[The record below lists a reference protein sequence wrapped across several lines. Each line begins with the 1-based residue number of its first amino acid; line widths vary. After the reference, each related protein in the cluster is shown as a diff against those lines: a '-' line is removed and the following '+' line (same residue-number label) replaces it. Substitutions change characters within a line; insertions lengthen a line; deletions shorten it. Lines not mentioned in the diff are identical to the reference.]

1 MKHTARHLI
10 VFILLSFWGCAVLSA
25 QSKTKKVCLYGTVHN
40 RMTGELLSG
49 VKAELMTRDS
59 SVVGDCCTEKYFQV
73 GNTLCPWYF
82 YVPKKEA
89 QYILK
94 LSKEG
99 YETLYKDITYE
110 PRGNKGIIIFEKT
123 YLKYAPKERVL
134 GTATV
139 TATRVKFYTKKDTVV
154 FNADAFEMAEGSM
167 LDALIKQLP
176 GVELRDNGQIYVNG
190 RFVESLLLNGENF
203 FDKDRNVML
212 ENLPSYMVNNVKVYE
227 RLGEKSRLMK
237 RDMDDKSY
245 VMDINLK
252 KHYSIGWIGNAEGG
266 AGTRDRYLGRFF
278 ALRFTRQSRVSL
290 FGNMNNLNETRKPGQ
305 NGDWSPGN
313 VRQGQNAHKI
323 FGLDYMVN
331 DRRTRYKLEG
341 WAKAEHDNLTAL
353 EQTTGEA
360 FMPNGNV
367 YKRGGNHES
376 QSVTSFNSFHN
387 WLFHNDLTVIKVAPY
402 VLYEKKK
409 KRGNSYSA
417 ALNQDMNNLSGLTD
431 SLFSGASEWLRN
443 AVINRAKN
451 EDMQKSDKFFTTAT
465 ASFTQDL
472 RYFSG
477 FIDAEGYIS
486 YKKEHFERF
495 NHYQLDYPS
504 AAGQTGEAKNRY
516 YKSPSEMF
524 SYYGRAD
531 FWYWLPCNFA
541 LVPSYKYRVLN
552 TRNDNMIY
560 RLEQLDG
567 WGSGKELGALPSEW
581 EYLSTLDKGNSYNQ
595 EQNTQEHTV
604 SMKINGNHLIL
615 NNKVRFEAYAE
626 FPVVLTRRK
635 LDYVR
640 ANIDTV
646 LTKQVAAFN
655 PFVRTSFIWHDW
667 KRRIDIEYDVDTK
680 LYGLS
685 QTLDIRSDDD
695 PLRVTLGNGRLK
707 NSVAHQLDVSYTNN
721 SNRKQ
726 RFFNA
731 GVNYNAVRNQIGYS
745 SEYNRATGVYTYRP
759 VNINGNYSVGG
770 NVNYSMALD
779 KKRRWNLSTTTS
791 AQLHNNVDLITVTG
805 SDANP
810 RSKVKTLFLNET
822 VKIDHRF
829 GRQKVGAKA
838 GCSWRNATSARE
850 DFSTINAANF
860 NYGLTGQFELP
871 CGFQFFTDLTM
882 YSRRGYESR
891 EMNTDELVW
900 NARLSKQVWK
910 KRLTLALEGFDIL
923 HNLSA
928 VTHTLNG
935 QGRTETYRNV
945 IPSYGML
952 HVIYRLNIQPKKK

>member
-10 VFILLSFWGCAVLSA
+10 VFILLSFCGCAVLSA

-73 GNTLCPWYF
+73 GNTFCPWYF

-110 PRGNKGIIIFEKT
+110 PRGNKSIVIFEKT

-134 GTATV
+134 GAATV

-367 YKRGGNHES
+367 YKRSGNHES
-376 QSVTSFNSFHN
+376 QSVTSLASFHN
-387 WLFHNDLTVIKVAPY
+387 WLFHNDLTVLKVAPY

-431 SLFSGASEWLRN
+431 SLFSGSSEWLRN

-451 EDMQKSDKFFTTAT
+451 EDMQKSDKLFTTAT

-472 RYFSG
+472 KYFSG

-504 AAGQTGEAKNRY
+504 AAGQTGETKNRY

-595 EQNTQEHTV
+595 EQNTQEHTI

-779 KKRRWNLSTTTS
+779 RKRRWNLSTTTS

-810 RSKVKTLFLNET
+810 RSKVKPLFLNET

-850 DFSTINAANF
+850 DFATVSAANF

-900 NARLSKQVWK
+900 NACLSKQVWK

-952 HVIYRLNIQPKKK
+952 HVIYRLNVQPKKK

>member
-1 MKHTARHLI
+1 MKHIARHLI
-10 VFILLSFWGCAVLSA
+10 VFILLSFCGCAVLSA

-73 GNTLCPWYF
+73 GNTLCPWHF

-134 GTATV
+134 GAATV

-431 SLFSGASEWLRN
+431 SLFSGSSEWLRN

-504 AAGQTGEAKNRY
+504 AAGQTGEARNRY

-595 EQNTQEHTV
+595 EQNTQEHTI

-726 RFFNA
+726 RFFNVR
-731 GVNYNAVRNQIGYS
+731 VNYNAVRNQIGYS

-791 AQLHNNVDLITVTG
+791 AQLYNNVDLITVTG

-822 VKIDHRF
+822 LKIDHRF

-850 DFSTINAANF
+850 DFATVNAANF

-871 CGFQFFTDLTM
+871 CGFQLFTDLTM
-882 YSRRGYESR
+882 YSRRGYESH

-910 KRLTLALEGFDIL
+910 KRLTFALEGFDIL

-952 HVIYRLNIQPKKK
+952 HVIYRLNVQPKKK

>member
-1 MKHTARHLI
+1 
-10 VFILLSFWGCAVLSA
+10 
-25 QSKTKKVCLYGTVHN
+25 
-40 RMTGELLSG
+40 MTGELLSG

-73 GNTLCPWYF
+73 GNALCPWYF

-134 GTATV
+134 GAATV

-431 SLFSGASEWLRN
+431 SLFSGSSEWLRN
-443 AVINRAKN
+443 AVINRVKN

-595 EQNTQEHTV
+595 EQNTQEHTI

-667 KRRIDIEYDVDTK
+667 KRRIDIEYDVDSK

-779 KKRRWNLSTTTS
+779 RKRRWNLSTTTS

-871 CGFQFFTDLTM
+871 CGFQFFTDITM

-952 HVIYRLNIQPKKK
+952 HVIYRLNVQPKKK

>member
-10 VFILLSFWGCAVLSA
+10 VFILLSFCGCAVLSA
-25 QSKTKKVCLYGTVHN
+25 QSKTKTVCLYGTVHN

-73 GNTLCPWYF
+73 GNTLCPWHF

-134 GTATV
+134 GAATV

-367 YKRGGNHES
+367 YKRSGNHES
-376 QSVTSFNSFHN
+376 QSVTSLASFHN
-387 WLFHNDLTVIKVAPY
+387 WLFHNDLTVLKVAPY

-431 SLFSGASEWLRN
+431 SLFSGSSEWLRN

-595 EQNTQEHTV
+595 EQNTQEHTI

-635 LDYVR
+635 FDYVR

-871 CGFQFFTDLTM
+871 CGFQLFTDLTM
-882 YSRRGYESR
+882 YSRRGYEAH

-952 HVIYRLNIQPKKK
+952 HIIYRLNIQPKKK

>member
-1 MKHTARHLI
+1 MKHIARHLI
-10 VFILLSFWGCAVLSA
+10 VFILLSFCGCAVLSA
-25 QSKTKKVCLYGTVHN
+25 QSKTKTVCLYGTVHN
-40 RMTGELLSG
+40 RMTGELLSD

-110 PRGNKGIIIFEKT
+110 PRGNKGIVIFEKT

-134 GTATV
+134 GAATV

-367 YKRGGNHES
+367 YKRSGNHES
-376 QSVTSFNSFHN
+376 QSVTSLASFHN
-387 WLFHNDLTVIKVAPY
+387 WLFHNDLTVLKVAPY

-417 ALNQDMNNLSGLTD
+417 ALNQDLNNLSGLTD
-431 SLFSGASEWLRN
+431 SLFSGSSEWLRN
-443 AVINRAKN
+443 AVINRVKN
-451 EDMQKSDKFFTTAT
+451 EDIQKSDKFFTTAT
-465 ASFTQDL
+465 AYFTQDL
-472 RYFSG
+472 KYFSG

-504 AAGQTGEAKNRY
+504 AAGQTGETKNRY

-552 TRNDNMIY
+552 TSNDNMIY

-595 EQNTQEHTV
+595 EQNTQEHTI

-635 LDYVR
+635 FDYVR

-655 PFVRTSFIWHDW
+655 PSVRTSFIWHDW

-726 RFFNA
+726 RFFNVR
-731 GVNYNAVRNQIGYS
+731 VNYNAVRNQIAYS

-759 VNINGNYSVGG
+759 VNINGNYNVGG

-882 YSRRGYESR
+882 YSRRGYEAH

-952 HVIYRLNIQPKKK
+952 HVIYRLNVQPKKK

>member
-10 VFILLSFWGCAVLSA
+10 VFILLSFCGCAVLSA

-73 GNTLCPWYF
+73 GNTFCPWYF

-110 PRGNKGIIIFEKT
+110 PRGNKGIVIFEKT

-134 GTATV
+134 GAATV

-341 WAKAEHDNLTAL
+341 WAKAEYDNLTAL

-367 YKRGGNHES
+367 YKRSGNHES
-376 QSVTSFNSFHN
+376 QSVTSLASFHN
-387 WLFHNDLTVIKVAPY
+387 WLFHNDLTVLKVAPY

-431 SLFSGASEWLRN
+431 SLFSGSSEWLRN

-451 EDMQKSDKFFTTAT
+451 EDMQKSDKLFTTAT

-472 RYFSG
+472 KYFSG

-504 AAGQTGEAKNRY
+504 AAGQTGEARNRY

-560 RLEQLDG
+560 RLDQLDG

-595 EQNTQEHTV
+595 EQNTQEHTI
-604 SMKINGNHLIL
+604 SMKINANHLIL

-635 LDYVR
+635 FDYVR

-695 PLRVTLGNGRLK
+695 PLRVTLGNGCLK

-791 AQLHNNVDLITVTG
+791 AQLYNNVDLITVTG
-805 SDANP
+805 SDTNP
-810 RSKVKTLFLNET
+810 RSKVKTFFLGET
-822 VKIDHRF
+822 VKVDYRL
-829 GRQKVGAKA
+829 GRQKIGAKL
-838 GCSWRNATSARE
+838 GCNWRNATSARE
-850 DFSTINAANF
+850 DFATVNAANF
-860 NYGLTGQFELP
+860 NYGLTGQFEFP
-871 CGFQFFTDLTM
+871 CGFQLFTDLTM
-882 YSRRGYESR
+882 YSRRGYEAH

-952 HVIYRLNIQPKKK
+952 HVIYRLNVQPKKK

>member
-10 VFILLSFWGCAVLSA
+10 VFILLSFCGCAVLSA

-73 GNTLCPWYF
+73 GNTLCPWHF

-134 GTATV
+134 GAATV

-367 YKRGGNHES
+367 YKRSGNHES
-376 QSVTSFNSFHN
+376 QSVTSLASFHN
-387 WLFHNDLTVIKVAPY
+387 WLFHNDLTVLKVAPY

-417 ALNQDMNNLSGLTD
+417 ALNQDLNNLSGLTD
-431 SLFSGASEWLRN
+431 SLFSGSSEWLRN

-477 FIDAEGYIS
+477 LIDAEGYIS

-595 EQNTQEHTV
+595 EQNTQEHTI

-695 PLRVTLGNGRLK
+695 PLRVTLGNGCLK

-726 RFFNA
+726 RFFNTR
-731 GVNYNAVRNQIGYS
+731 VNYNAVRNQIGYS

-791 AQLHNNVDLITVTG
+791 AQLYNNVDLITVTG

-871 CGFQFFTDLTM
+871 CGFQLFTDLTM
-882 YSRRGYESR
+882 YSRRGYEAH

-952 HVIYRLNIQPKKK
+952 HVIYRLNVQPKKK

>member
-1 MKHTARHLI
+1 M
-10 VFILLSFWGCAVLSA
+10 
-25 QSKTKKVCLYGTVHN
+25 
-40 RMTGELLSG
+40 
-49 VKAELMTRDS
+49 
-59 SVVGDCCTEKYFQV
+59 
-73 GNTLCPWYF
+73 
-82 YVPKKEA
+82 
-89 QYILK
+89 
-94 LSKEG
+94 
-99 YETLYKDITYE
+99 
-110 PRGNKGIIIFEKT
+110 
-123 YLKYAPKERVL
+123 L
-134 GTATV
+134 GAATV

-367 YKRGGNHES
+367 YKRSGNHES

-431 SLFSGASEWLRN
+431 SLFSGSSEWLRN
-443 AVINRAKN
+443 AVINRVKN

-504 AAGQTGEAKNRY
+504 AAGQTGETKNRY

-595 EQNTQEHTV
+595 EQNTQEHTI

-635 LDYVR
+635 FDYVR

-779 KKRRWNLSTTTS
+779 RKRRWNLSTTTS

-822 VKIDHRF
+822 LKIDHRF

-850 DFSTINAANF
+850 DFATVSAANF

-952 HVIYRLNIQPKKK
+952 HVIYRLNVQPKKK

>member
-1 MKHTARHLI
+1 MKHIARHLI
-10 VFILLSFWGCAVLSA
+10 VFILLSFCECAVLSA
-25 QSKTKKVCLYGTVHN
+25 QSKTKTVCLYGTVHN

-99 YETLYKDITYE
+99 YETIYKDITYE

-134 GTATV
+134 GAATV

-417 ALNQDMNNLSGLTD
+417 ALNRDMNGLSGLTD
-431 SLFSGASEWLRN
+431 SLFSGSSEWLRN
-443 AVINRAKN
+443 AVINRVKN

-504 AAGQTGEAKNRY
+504 AAGQTGETKNRY

-595 EQNTQEHTV
+595 EQNTQEHTI

-635 LDYVR
+635 FDYVR

-707 NSVAHQLDVSYTNN
+707 NSVAHHLDVSNTNN

-726 RFFNA
+726 RIYNA

-779 KKRRWNLSTTTS
+779 RKRRWNLSTTTS

-871 CGFQFFTDLTM
+871 CGFQLFTDLTM

>member
-1 MKHTARHLI
+1 MKHIARHLI
-10 VFILLSFWGCAVLSA
+10 VFILLSFCGCAVLSA
-25 QSKTKKVCLYGTVHN
+25 QSKTKTVCLYGTVHN

-73 GNTLCPWYF
+73 GNTFCPWYF

-110 PRGNKGIIIFEKT
+110 PRGNKGIVIFEKT

-134 GTATV
+134 GAATV

-331 DRRTRYKLEG
+331 DRQTRYKLEG

-367 YKRGGNHES
+367 YKRSGNHES
-376 QSVTSFNSFHN
+376 QSVTSLASFHN
-387 WLFHNDLTVIKVAPY
+387 WLFHNDLTVLKVAPY

-417 ALNQDMNNLSGLTD
+417 ALNRDMNGLSGLTD
-431 SLFSGASEWLRN
+431 SLFSGSSEWLRN
-443 AVINRAKN
+443 AVINRVKN

-465 ASFTQDL
+465 AYFTQNL

-477 FIDAEGYIS
+477 LIDAEGYIS

-504 AAGQTGEAKNRY
+504 AAGQTGETKNRY

-581 EYLSTLDKGNSYNQ
+581 EYLSTLDKGNSYNR
-595 EQNTQEHTV
+595 EQNTQEHTI

-635 LDYVR
+635 FDYVR

-731 GVNYNAVRNQIGYS
+731 GVKYNAVRNQIGYS

-822 VKIDHRF
+822 LKIDHRF

-952 HVIYRLNIQPKKK
+952 HVIYRLNVQPKKK

>member
-1 MKHTARHLI
+1 MKHIARHLI
-10 VFILLSFWGCAVLSA
+10 VFILLSFCGCAVLSA

-134 GTATV
+134 GAATV

-417 ALNQDMNNLSGLTD
+417 ALNRDMNGLSGLTD
-431 SLFSGASEWLRN
+431 SLFSGSSEWLRN

-504 AAGQTGEAKNRY
+504 AAGQTGETKNRY

-595 EQNTQEHTV
+595 EQNTQEHTI

-635 LDYVR
+635 FDYVR

-779 KKRRWNLSTTTS
+779 RKRRWNLSTTTS

-871 CGFQFFTDLTM
+871 CGFQLFTDLTM

-952 HVIYRLNIQPKKK
+952 HVIYRLNVQPKKK

>member
-10 VFILLSFWGCAVLSA
+10 VFILLSFCGCAVLSA

-73 GNTLCPWYF
+73 GNTLCPWHF

-134 GTATV
+134 GAATV

-367 YKRGGNHES
+367 YKRSGKHES
-376 QSVTSFNSFHN
+376 QSVTSLASFHN
-387 WLFHNDLTVIKVAPY
+387 WLFHNDLTVLKVAPY

-417 ALNQDMNNLSGLTD
+417 SLNQDMNNLSGLTD
-431 SLFSGASEWLRN
+431 SLFSGSSEWLRN

-504 AAGQTGEAKNRY
+504 AAGQTGETKNRY

-524 SYYGRAD
+524 SYYGQAD

-595 EQNTQEHTV
+595 EQNTQEHTI

-860 NYGLTGQFELP
+860 NYGLTGQFEIP

-952 HVIYRLNIQPKKK
+952 HVIYRLNVQPKKK

>member
-1 MKHTARHLI
+1 MKHIARHLI
-10 VFILLSFWGCAVLSA
+10 VFILLSFCECAVLSA
-25 QSKTKKVCLYGTVHN
+25 QSKTKTVCLYGTVHN

-134 GTATV
+134 GAATV

-417 ALNQDMNNLSGLTD
+417 ALNRDMNGLSGLTD
-431 SLFSGASEWLRN
+431 SLFSGSSEWLRN
-443 AVINRAKN
+443 AVINRVKN

-504 AAGQTGEAKNRY
+504 AAGQTGETKNRY

-595 EQNTQEHTV
+595 EQNTQEHTI

-635 LDYVR
+635 FDYVR

-779 KKRRWNLSTTTS
+779 RKRRWNLSTTTS

-871 CGFQFFTDLTM
+871 CGFQLFTALTM

-952 HVIYRLNIQPKKK
+952 HVIYRLNVQPKKK

>member
-1 MKHTARHLI
+1 MKHIARHLI
-10 VFILLSFWGCAVLSA
+10 VFILLSFCGCAVLSA

-110 PRGNKGIIIFEKT
+110 PRGNKRIVIFEKT

-134 GTATV
+134 GAATV

-417 ALNQDMNNLSGLTD
+417 ALNRDMNGLSGLTD
-431 SLFSGASEWLRN
+431 SLFSGSSEWLRN

-595 EQNTQEHTV
+595 EQNTQEHTI

-928 VTHTLNG
+928 VAHTLNG

>member
-10 VFILLSFWGCAVLSA
+10 VFILLSFCGCAVLSA

-73 GNTLCPWYF
+73 GNTFCPWYF

-110 PRGNKGIIIFEKT
+110 PRGNKGIVIFEKT

-134 GTATV
+134 GAATV

-417 ALNQDMNNLSGLTD
+417 ALNRDMNGLSGLTD
-431 SLFSGASEWLRN
+431 SLFSGSSEWLRN

-504 AAGQTGEAKNRY
+504 AAGQTGETKNRY

-524 SYYGRAD
+524 SYYGQAD

-595 EQNTQEHTV
+595 EQNTQEHTI

-952 HVIYRLNIQPKKK
+952 HVIYRLNVQPKKK

>member
-1 MKHTARHLI
+1 MKHIARHLI
-10 VFILLSFWGCAVLSA
+10 VFILLSFCGCAVLSA
-25 QSKTKKVCLYGTVHN
+25 QSKTKTVCLYGTVHN

-134 GTATV
+134 GAATV

-367 YKRGGNHES
+367 YKRSGKHES
-376 QSVTSFNSFHN
+376 QSVTSLSSFHN
-387 WLFHNDLTVIKVAPY
+387 WLFHNDLTVLKVAPY

-431 SLFSGASEWLRN
+431 SLFSGSSEWLRN

-504 AAGQTGEAKNRY
+504 AAGQTGEARNRY

-595 EQNTQEHTV
+595 EQNTQEHTI

-850 DFSTINAANF
+850 DFATVNAANF

-871 CGFQFFTDLTM
+871 CGFQLFTDLTM

-952 HVIYRLNIQPKKK
+952 HVIYRLNVQPKKK

>member
-10 VFILLSFWGCAVLSA
+10 VFILLSFCGCAVLSA

-73 GNTLCPWYF
+73 GNTLCPWHF

-134 GTATV
+134 GAATV

-367 YKRGGNHES
+367 YKRSGNHES

-387 WLFHNDLTVIKVAPY
+387 WLFHNDLTVLKVAPY

-417 ALNQDMNNLSGLTD
+417 ALNRDMNGLSGLTD
-431 SLFSGASEWLRN
+431 SLFSGSSEWLRN

-504 AAGQTGEAKNRY
+504 AAGQTGETKNRY

-560 RLEQLDG
+560 RLDQLDG

-595 EQNTQEHTV
+595 EQNTQEHTI

-721 SNRKQ
+721 SSRKQ
-726 RFFNA
+726 RFFSA
-731 GVNYNAVRNQIGYS
+731 GADYSAVRNQIGYS

-759 VNINGNYSVGG
+759 VNVNGNYTIAG

-779 KKRRWNLSTTTS
+779 KKRRWNLSTATT
-791 AQLHNNVDLITVTG
+791 AQLYNNVDIITVTG
-805 SDANP
+805 ADENP
-810 RSKVKTLFLNET
+810 RSKVKTFFLGET
-822 VKIDHRF
+822 VKVDYRL
-829 GRQKVGAKA
+829 GRQKIGAKL
-838 GCSWRNATSARE
+838 GCNWRNATSARE
-850 DFSTINAANF
+850 DFSTVNAANF

-871 CGFQFFTDLTM
+871 CGFQLFTDLTM
-882 YSRRGYESR
+882 YSRRGYEAH

-952 HVIYRLNIQPKKK
+952 HVIYRLNVQPKKK

>member
-1 MKHTARHLI
+1 MKYTAKHLI
-10 VFILLSFWGCAVLSA
+10 VYILLSFCGCAVLSA
-25 QSKTKKVCLYGTVHN
+25 QSKTKTVCLYGTVHN

-134 GTATV
+134 GAATV

-417 ALNQDMNNLSGLTD
+417 ALNRDMNGLSGLTD
-431 SLFSGASEWLRN
+431 SLFSGSSEWLRN

-504 AAGQTGEAKNRY
+504 AAGQTGETKNRY

-595 EQNTQEHTV
+595 EQNTQEHTI

-635 LDYVR
+635 FDYVR

-779 KKRRWNLSTTTS
+779 RKRRWNLSTTTS

-871 CGFQFFTDLTM
+871 CGFQLFTDLTM

>member
-1 MKHTARHLI
+1 MKHIARHLI
-10 VFILLSFWGCAVLSA
+10 VFILLSFCGCAVLSA

-73 GNTLCPWYF
+73 GNTLCPWHF

-134 GTATV
+134 GAATV

-237 RDMDDKSY
+237 HDMDDKSY

-367 YKRGGNHES
+367 YKRSGNHES

-387 WLFHNDLTVIKVAPY
+387 WLFHNDLTVLKVAPY

-417 ALNQDMNNLSGLTD
+417 ALNRDMNGLSGLTD
-431 SLFSGASEWLRN
+431 SLFSGSSEWLRN
-443 AVINRAKN
+443 AVINRVKN

-472 RYFSG
+472 KYFSG

-504 AAGQTGEAKNRY
+504 AAGQTGESKNRY

-560 RLEQLDG
+560 RLDQLDG

-595 EQNTQEHTV
+595 EQNTQEHTI

-726 RFFNA
+726 RFFNVR
-731 GVNYNAVRNQIGYS
+731 VNYNAVRNQIAYS

-779 KKRRWNLSTTTS
+779 RKRRWNLSTTTS

-850 DFSTINAANF
+850 DFSTVNAANF

-871 CGFQFFTDLTM
+871 CGFQLFTDLTM
-882 YSRRGYESR
+882 YSRRGYEAH

-952 HVIYRLNIQPKKK
+952 HVIYRLNVQPKKK

>member
-10 VFILLSFWGCAVLSA
+10 VFILLSFCGCAVLSA

-73 GNTLCPWYF
+73 GNTLCPWHF

-134 GTATV
+134 GAATV

-367 YKRGGNHES
+367 YKRSGNHES
-376 QSVTSFNSFHN
+376 QSVTSLASFHN
-387 WLFHNDLTVIKVAPY
+387 WLFHNDLTVLKVAPY

-431 SLFSGASEWLRN
+431 SLFSGSSEWLRN

-595 EQNTQEHTV
+595 EQNTQEHTI

-635 LDYVR
+635 FDYVR

-726 RFFNA
+726 RFFNVR
-731 GVNYNAVRNQIGYS
+731 VNYNAVRNQIAYS

-779 KKRRWNLSTTTS
+779 RKRRWNLSTTTS

-850 DFSTINAANF
+850 DFATVNAANF

-871 CGFQFFTDLTM
+871 CGFQLFTDLTM
-882 YSRRGYESR
+882 YSRRGYEAH

>member
-1 MKHTARHLI
+1 MKHIARHLI
-10 VFILLSFWGCAVLSA
+10 VFILLSFCGCAVLSA
-25 QSKTKKVCLYGTVHN
+25 QSKTKTVCLYGTVHN

-73 GNTLCPWYF
+73 GNTFCPWYF

-134 GTATV
+134 GAATV

-367 YKRGGNHES
+367 YKRSGKHES

-431 SLFSGASEWLRN
+431 SLFSGSSEWLRN

-504 AAGQTGEAKNRY
+504 AAGQTGESRNRY

-595 EQNTQEHTV
+595 EQNTQEHTI

-731 GVNYNAVRNQIGYS
+731 GVNYNVVRNQIGYS

-791 AQLHNNVDLITVTG
+791 AQLHNNVDFITVTG

-850 DFSTINAANF
+850 DFATVNAANF

-871 CGFQFFTDLTM
+871 CGFQLFTDLTM
-882 YSRRGYESR
+882 YSRRGYEAH

-952 HVIYRLNIQPKKK
+952 HVIYRLNVQPKKK

>member
-1 MKHTARHLI
+1 MI
-10 VFILLSFWGCAVLSA
+10 VFILLSFCGCAVLSA
-25 QSKTKKVCLYGTVHN
+25 QSKTKTVCLYGTVHN

-73 GNTLCPWYF
+73 GNTFCPWYF

-123 YLKYAPKERVL
+123 YLKYAPKERML
-134 GTATV
+134 GAATV

-367 YKRGGNHES
+367 YKRSGNHES
-376 QSVTSFNSFHN
+376 QSVTSLASFHN
-387 WLFHNDLTVIKVAPY
+387 WLFHNDLTVLKVAPY

-417 ALNQDMNNLSGLTD
+417 ALNRDMNGLSGLTD
-431 SLFSGASEWLRN
+431 SLFSGSSEWLRN
-443 AVINRAKN
+443 AVINRVKN
-451 EDMQKSDKFFTTAT
+451 EDMQKSDKLFTTAT

-472 RYFSG
+472 KYFSG

-504 AAGQTGEAKNRY
+504 AAGQTGETKNRY

-595 EQNTQEHTV
+595 EQNTQEHTI

-871 CGFQFFTDLTM
+871 CGFQLFTDLTM

-952 HVIYRLNIQPKKK
+952 HVIYRLNVQPKKK

>member
-10 VFILLSFWGCAVLSA
+10 VFILLSFCGCAVLSA

-73 GNTLCPWYF
+73 GNTLCPWHF

-134 GTATV
+134 GAATV

-367 YKRGGNHES
+367 YKRSGNHES

-417 ALNQDMNNLSGLTD
+417 ALNRDMNGLSGLTD
-431 SLFSGASEWLRN
+431 SLFSGSSEWLRN
-443 AVINRAKN
+443 AVINRVKN

-504 AAGQTGEAKNRY
+504 AAGQTGETKNRY

-595 EQNTQEHTV
+595 EQNTQEHTI

-667 KRRIDIEYDVDTK
+667 KRRIDIEYDVDSK

-731 GVNYNAVRNQIGYS
+731 GVNYNAVRNQIAYS

-779 KKRRWNLSTTTS
+779 RKRRWNLSTTTS
-791 AQLHNNVDLITVTG
+791 AQLHNNVDLITMTG
-805 SDANP
+805 SDVNP

-882 YSRRGYESR
+882 YSRRGYESH

-952 HVIYRLNIQPKKK
+952 HVIYRLNVQPKKK

>member
-10 VFILLSFWGCAVLSA
+10 VFILLSFCGCAVLSA

-110 PRGNKGIIIFEKT
+110 PRGNKSIIIFEKT

-134 GTATV
+134 GAATV

-367 YKRGGNHES
+367 YKRSGKHES
-376 QSVTSFNSFHN
+376 QSVTSLSSFHN
-387 WLFHNDLTVIKVAPY
+387 WLFHNDLTVLKVAPY

-431 SLFSGASEWLRN
+431 SLFSGSSEWLRN

-472 RYFSG
+472 KYFSG

-504 AAGQTGEAKNRY
+504 AAGQTGETKNRY

-595 EQNTQEHTV
+595 EQNTQEHTI

-850 DFSTINAANF
+850 DFATVNAANF

-910 KRLTLALEGFDIL
+910 KRLTLALDGFDIL

-952 HVIYRLNIQPKKK
+952 HVIYRLNVQPKKK

>member
-1 MKHTARHLI
+1 MKHIARHLI
-10 VFILLSFWGCAVLSA
+10 VFILLSFCECAVLSA
-25 QSKTKKVCLYGTVHN
+25 QSKTKTVCLYGTVHN

-134 GTATV
+134 GAATV

-367 YKRGGNHES
+367 YKRSGNHES
-376 QSVTSFNSFHN
+376 QSVTSLASFHN

-417 ALNQDMNNLSGLTD
+417 ALNRDMNGLSGLTD
-431 SLFSGASEWLRN
+431 SLFSGSSEWLRN
-443 AVINRAKN
+443 AVINRVKN

-504 AAGQTGEAKNRY
+504 AAGQTGETKNRY

-595 EQNTQEHTV
+595 EQNTQEHTI

-635 LDYVR
+635 FDYVR

-779 KKRRWNLSTTTS
+779 RKRRWNLSTTTS

-871 CGFQFFTDLTM
+871 CGFQLFTDLTM
-882 YSRRGYESR
+882 YSRRGYEAH

-952 HVIYRLNIQPKKK
+952 HVIYRLNVQPKKK

>member
-10 VFILLSFWGCAVLSA
+10 VFILLSFCGCAVLSA
-25 QSKTKKVCLYGTVHN
+25 QSKTKTVCLYGTVHN

-73 GNTLCPWYF
+73 GNTLCPWHF

-134 GTATV
+134 GAATV

-367 YKRGGNHES
+367 YKRSGNHES
-376 QSVTSFNSFHN
+376 QSVTSLASFHN
-387 WLFHNDLTVIKVAPY
+387 WLFHNDLTVLKVAPY

-431 SLFSGASEWLRN
+431 SLFSGSSEWLRN

-504 AAGQTGEAKNRY
+504 AAGQTGETKNRY

-595 EQNTQEHTV
+595 EQNTQEHTI

-635 LDYVR
+635 FDYVR

-726 RFFNA
+726 RFFNTR
-731 GVNYNAVRNQIGYS
+731 VNYNAVRNQIGYS

-871 CGFQFFTDLTM
+871 CGFQLFTDLTM
-882 YSRRGYESR
+882 YSRRGYEAH

-952 HVIYRLNIQPKKK
+952 HIIYRLNIQPKKK

>member
-1 MKHTARHLI
+1 MKHIARHLI
-10 VFILLSFWGCAVLSA
+10 VFILLSFCECAVLSA
-25 QSKTKKVCLYGTVHN
+25 QSKTKTVCLYGTVHN

-134 GTATV
+134 GAATV

-367 YKRGGNHES
+367 YKRSGNHES
-376 QSVTSFNSFHN
+376 QSVTSLASFHN

-417 ALNQDMNNLSGLTD
+417 ALNRDMNGLSGLTD
-431 SLFSGASEWLRN
+431 SLFSGSSEWLRN
-443 AVINRAKN
+443 AVINRVKN

-504 AAGQTGEAKNRY
+504 AAGQTGETKNRY

-595 EQNTQEHTV
+595 EQNTQEHTI

-635 LDYVR
+635 FDYVR

-779 KKRRWNLSTTTS
+779 RKRRWNLSTNTS

-871 CGFQFFTDLTM
+871 CGFQLFTDLTM
-882 YSRRGYESR
+882 YSRRGYEAH

-910 KRLTLALEGFDIL
+910 KRLTFALEGFDIL

>member
-1 MKHTARHLI
+1 MKHIARHLI
-10 VFILLSFWGCAVLSA
+10 VFILLSFCECAVLSA
-25 QSKTKKVCLYGTVHN
+25 QSKTKTVCLYGTVHN

-134 GTATV
+134 GAAIV

-417 ALNQDMNNLSGLTD
+417 ALNRDMNGLSGLTD
-431 SLFSGASEWLRN
+431 SLFSGSSEWLRN
-443 AVINRAKN
+443 AVINRVKN

-595 EQNTQEHTV
+595 EQNTQEHTI

-779 KKRRWNLSTTTS
+779 RKRRWNLSTTTS

-871 CGFQFFTDLTM
+871 CGFQLFTDLTM

-952 HVIYRLNIQPKKK
+952 HVIYRLNVQPKKK

>member
-1 MKHTARHLI
+1 
-10 VFILLSFWGCAVLSA
+10 
-25 QSKTKKVCLYGTVHN
+25 
-40 RMTGELLSG
+40 MTGELLSG

-73 GNTLCPWYF
+73 GNTLCPWHF

-134 GTATV
+134 GAATV

-431 SLFSGASEWLRN
+431 SLFSGSSEWLRN

-504 AAGQTGEAKNRY
+504 AAGQTGEARNRY

-595 EQNTQEHTV
+595 EQNTQEHTI

-726 RFFNA
+726 RFFNVR
-731 GVNYNAVRNQIGYS
+731 VNYNAVRNQIGYS

-779 KKRRWNLSTTTS
+779 KKRRWNLSTTAS

-822 VKIDHRF
+822 LKIDHRF

-871 CGFQFFTDLTM
+871 CGFQLFTDLTM
-882 YSRRGYESR
+882 YSRRGYESH

-910 KRLTLALEGFDIL
+910 KRLTFALEGFDIL

-952 HVIYRLNIQPKKK
+952 HVIYRLNVQPKKK

>member
-1 MKHTARHLI
+1 MKHIARHLI
-10 VFILLSFWGCAVLSA
+10 VFILLSFCECAVLSA
-25 QSKTKKVCLYGTVHN
+25 QSKTKTVCLYGTVHN

-134 GTATV
+134 GAATV

-387 WLFHNDLTVIKVAPY
+387 WLFHNDLTVLKVAPY

-431 SLFSGASEWLRN
+431 SLFSGSSEWLRN

-451 EDMQKSDKFFTTAT
+451 EDMQKSDKLFTTAT

-472 RYFSG
+472 KYFSG

-504 AAGQTGEAKNRY
+504 AAGQTGETKNRY

-595 EQNTQEHTV
+595 EQNTQEHTI

-635 LDYVR
+635 FDYVR

-779 KKRRWNLSTTTS
+779 RKRRWNLSTNTS

-871 CGFQFFTDLTM
+871 CGFQLFTDLTM
-882 YSRRGYESR
+882 YSRRGYEAH

-910 KRLTLALEGFDIL
+910 KRLTFALEGFDIL

>member
-1 MKHTARHLI
+1 MKHIARHLI
-10 VFILLSFWGCAVLSA
+10 EFILLSFCECAVLSA
-25 QSKTKKVCLYGTVHN
+25 QSKTKTVCLYGTVHN

-134 GTATV
+134 GAATV

-417 ALNQDMNNLSGLTD
+417 ALNRDMNGLSGLTD
-431 SLFSGASEWLRN
+431 SLFSGSSEWLRN
-443 AVINRAKN
+443 AVINRVKN

-504 AAGQTGEAKNRY
+504 AAGQTGETKNRY

-595 EQNTQEHTV
+595 EQNTQEHTI

-635 LDYVR
+635 FDYVR

-779 KKRRWNLSTTTS
+779 RKRRWNFSTTTS

-871 CGFQFFTDLTM
+871 CGFQLFTDLTM

-900 NARLSKQVWK
+900 NARLSKQAWK

-952 HVIYRLNIQPKKK
+952 HVIYRLNVQPKKK

>member
-1 MKHTARHLI
+1 MKYTAKHLI
-10 VFILLSFWGCAVLSA
+10 VYILLSFCGCAVLSA

-134 GTATV
+134 GAATV

-417 ALNQDMNNLSGLTD
+417 ALNRDMNGLSGLTD
-431 SLFSGASEWLRN
+431 SLFSGSSEWLRN
-443 AVINRAKN
+443 AVINRVKN

-504 AAGQTGEAKNRY
+504 AAGQTGETKNRY

-560 RLEQLDG
+560 RLDQLDG

-595 EQNTQEHTV
+595 EQNTQEHTI

-635 LDYVR
+635 FDYVR

-779 KKRRWNLSTTTS
+779 RKRRWNLSTTTS

-871 CGFQFFTDLTM
+871 CGFQLFTDLTM
-882 YSRRGYESR
+882 YSRRGYEAH

>member
-1 MKHTARHLI
+1 MKHIARHLI
-10 VFILLSFWGCAVLSA
+10 VFILLSFCGCAVLSA

-73 GNTLCPWYF
+73 GNTLCPWHF

-134 GTATV
+134 GAATV

-367 YKRGGNHES
+367 YKRSGNHES

-431 SLFSGASEWLRN
+431 SLFSGSSEWLRN
-443 AVINRAKN
+443 AVINRVKN

-504 AAGQTGEAKNRY
+504 AAGQTGETKNRY

-552 TRNDNMIY
+552 TSNDNMIY

-595 EQNTQEHTV
+595 EQNTQEHTI

-635 LDYVR
+635 FDYVR

-655 PFVRTSFIWHDW
+655 PSVRTSFIWHDW

-726 RFFNA
+726 RFFNVR
-731 GVNYNAVRNQIGYS
+731 VNYNAVRNQIAYS

-779 KKRRWNLSTTTS
+779 RKRRWNLSTTTS
-791 AQLHNNVDLITVTG
+791 AQLHNNVDLITITG

-850 DFSTINAANF
+850 DFATVNAANF

-952 HVIYRLNIQPKKK
+952 HVIYRLNVQPKKK

>member
-1 MKHTARHLI
+1 MKHIARHLI
-10 VFILLSFWGCAVLSA
+10 VFILLSFCECAVLSA
-25 QSKTKKVCLYGTVHN
+25 QSKTKTVCLYGTVHN

-134 GTATV
+134 GAATV

-417 ALNQDMNNLSGLTD
+417 ALNRDMNGLSGLTD
-431 SLFSGASEWLRN
+431 SLFSGSSEWLRN
-443 AVINRAKN
+443 AVINRVKN

-595 EQNTQEHTV
+595 EQNTQEHTI

-635 LDYVR
+635 FDYVR

-680 LYGLS
+680 LCGLS

-726 RFFNA
+726 RFFNTR
-731 GVNYNAVRNQIGYS
+731 VNYNAVRNQIGYS

-871 CGFQFFTDLTM
+871 CGFQLFTDLTM
-882 YSRRGYESR
+882 YSRRGYEAH

>member
-1 MKHTARHLI
+1 M
-10 VFILLSFWGCAVLSA
+10 
-25 QSKTKKVCLYGTVHN
+25 
-40 RMTGELLSG
+40 
-49 VKAELMTRDS
+49 
-59 SVVGDCCTEKYFQV
+59 
-73 GNTLCPWYF
+73 
-82 YVPKKEA
+82 
-89 QYILK
+89 
-94 LSKEG
+94 
-99 YETLYKDITYE
+99 
-110 PRGNKGIIIFEKT
+110 
-123 YLKYAPKERVL
+123 L
-134 GTATV
+134 GAATV

-367 YKRGGNHES
+367 YKRSGNHES
-376 QSVTSFNSFHN
+376 QSVTSLASFHN
-387 WLFHNDLTVIKVAPY
+387 WLFHNDLTVLKVAPY

-417 ALNQDMNNLSGLTD
+417 SLNQDMNNLSGLTD
-431 SLFSGASEWLRN
+431 SLFSGSSEWLRN

-504 AAGQTGEAKNRY
+504 AAGQTGETKNRY

-524 SYYGRAD
+524 SYYGQAD

-595 EQNTQEHTV
+595 EQNTQEHTI

-810 RSKVKTLFLNET
+810 RSKVNTLFLNET

-871 CGFQFFTDLTM
+871 CGFQFFTDITM

>member
-1 MKHTARHLI
+1 MKHIARHLI
-10 VFILLSFWGCAVLSA
+10 VFILLSFCECAVLSA
-25 QSKTKKVCLYGTVHN
+25 QSKTKTVCLYGTVHN

-134 GTATV
+134 GAATV

-367 YKRGGNHES
+367 YKRSGNHES

-431 SLFSGASEWLRN
+431 SLFSGSSEWLRN
-443 AVINRAKN
+443 AVINRVKN

-504 AAGQTGEAKNRY
+504 AAGQTGETKNRY

-595 EQNTQEHTV
+595 EQNTQEHTI

-635 LDYVR
+635 FDYVR

-779 KKRRWNLSTTTS
+779 RKRRWNLSTTTS

-871 CGFQFFTDLTM
+871 CGFQLFTDLTM
-882 YSRRGYESR
+882 YSRRGYEAH

-952 HVIYRLNIQPKKK
+952 HVIYRLNVQPKKK

>member
-10 VFILLSFWGCAVLSA
+10 VFILLSFCGCAVLSA

-134 GTATV
+134 GAATV

-367 YKRGGNHES
+367 YKRSGNHES
-376 QSVTSFNSFHN
+376 QSVTSLASFHN
-387 WLFHNDLTVIKVAPY
+387 WLFHNDLTVLKVAPY

-417 ALNQDMNNLSGLTD
+417 ALNQDLNNLSGLTD
-431 SLFSGASEWLRN
+431 SLFSGSSEWLRN

-451 EDMQKSDKFFTTAT
+451 EDMQKSDKLFTTAT

-472 RYFSG
+472 KYFSG

-504 AAGQTGEAKNRY
+504 AAGQTGETKNRY

-595 EQNTQEHTV
+595 EQNTQEHTI

-952 HVIYRLNIQPKKK
+952 HVIYRLNVQPKKK

>member
-10 VFILLSFWGCAVLSA
+10 VFILLSFCGCAVLSA

-134 GTATV
+134 GAATV

-360 FMPNGNV
+360 FMPNDNV

-431 SLFSGASEWLRN
+431 SLFSGSSEWLRN

-504 AAGQTGEAKNRY
+504 AAGQTGETKNRY

-595 EQNTQEHTV
+595 EQNTQEHTI

-779 KKRRWNLSTTTS
+779 RKRRWNLSTTTS

-822 VKIDHRF
+822 VKVDYRL
-829 GRQKVGAKA
+829 GRQKIGAKL
-838 GCSWRNATSARE
+838 GCNWRNATSARE
-850 DFSTINAANF
+850 DFATVNAANF

-871 CGFQFFTDLTM
+871 CGFQLFTDLTM
-882 YSRRGYESR
+882 YSRRGYEAH

-952 HVIYRLNIQPKKK
+952 HVIYRLNVQPKKK

>member
-1 MKHTARHLI
+1 MKHIARHLI
-10 VFILLSFWGCAVLSA
+10 VFILLSFCECAVLSA
-25 QSKTKKVCLYGTVHN
+25 QSKTKTVCLYGTVHN

-134 GTATV
+134 GAATV

-367 YKRGGNHES
+367 YKRSGNHES

-417 ALNQDMNNLSGLTD
+417 ALNRDMNGLSGLTD
-431 SLFSGASEWLRN
+431 SLFSGSSEWLRN
-443 AVINRAKN
+443 AVINRVKN

-504 AAGQTGEAKNRY
+504 AAGQTGETKNRY

-595 EQNTQEHTV
+595 EQNTQEHTI

-635 LDYVR
+635 FDYVR

-779 KKRRWNLSTTTS
+779 RKRRWNLSTTTS

-871 CGFQFFTDLTM
+871 CGFQLFTDLTM

-952 HVIYRLNIQPKKK
+952 HVIYRLNVQPKKK